1 MKCTWTILSNVDAM
15 SQSALLRESKAVVKS
30 SGINEQALG
39 RISERRFQR
48 DGTVDKSSF
57 RGRRTVAKS
66 FRIDEE
72 ALDGLREEAN
82 SQALSLNTIANQLIV
97 NYANFGRYLKRMN
110 GMTLSQQEL
119 SKFINN
125 LSEDSAISAGKSLGK
140 TSPQMLLAA
149 MNGGITVGR
158 VVELIHNLS
167 FCANWFQYTEKR
179 EGERWKITL
188 MHNLGRNWSQFI
200 THYING
206 AFTAAGCRTKY
217 DVTDSYVTF
226 TI

>member
-1 MKCTWTILSNVDAM
+1 M
-15 SQSALLRESKAVVKS
+15 SQSTLLRKRRAAAES
-30 SGINEQALG
+30 SGIDENVLADLREEPMG
-39 RISERRFQR
+39 RNSKGERQPQHE
-48 DGTVDKSSF
+48 GTANQSF
-57 RGRRTVAKS
+57 LRAKRTVAKS
-66 FRIDEE
+66 FRIDEQ
-72 ALDGLREEAN
+72 ALEGLREEAN

-97 NYANFGRYLKRMN
+97 NYARFGRYMKRMD
-110 GMTLSQQEL
+110 GILMSQRVLSE
-119 SKFINN
+119 FINN
-125 LSEDSAISAGKSLGK
+125 LSEESAINAGKSLGK
-140 TSPQMLLAA
+140 TSPQMLMAA
-149 MNGGITVGR
+149 INGGITVGR

-206 AFTAAGCRTKY
+206 AFTAAGCRTRY
-217 DVTDSYVTF
+217 EVSDRYVTF